1 MARVSMFGK
10 FKCVDGKT
18 TEMEASLAAQAAAAE
33 GADGCE
39 AYSYH
44 RGEDGTYYYF
54 ALFSDMESMQA
65 LSQTDAMQ
73 TGMAAFGPCLDGQP
87 EMSMTTPL

>member
-1 MARVSMFGK
+1 MFST

-18 TEMEASLAAQAAAAE
+18 KEMEASLVAQVVAAK
-33 GADGCE
+33 GAKGVNS
-39 AYSYH
+39 YSYH

-54 ALFSDMESMQA
+54 AEFSDMESMQA

-73 TGMAAFGPCLDGQP
+73 AGMAAFGACLDGQP
-87 EMSMTTPL
+87 DMAFTTPL

>member
-1 MARVSMFGK
+1 MAQVSMFGK
-10 FKCVDGKT
+10 FKCADGKT
-18 TEMEASLAAQAAAAE
+18 KEMEASLAAQAAAK
-33 GADGCE
+33 GAKGCE

-44 RGEDGTYYYF
+44 RDEDGTYYYF
-54 ALFSDMESMQA
+54 AVFADMESLQA

-73 TGMAAFGPCLDGQP
+73 AGMAAFGPCLDGKP